1 MSTLFA
7 LAPEGATPDRALVS
21 TQSFALSAQLAELPS
36 TVIVRPWIDHVV
48 DRVGYDVRSVYAEM
62 FYLSVVG
69 PTSLWLLRRL
79 VAGLEHYPDGYELD
93 LAETA
98 RALGLGYTS
107 GKAGP
112 FLKSLDRCA
121 LFGLTRTSDDG
132 IVVRRKVAPLP
143 RRLIDKLPAHL
154 QVAHAEWAP
163 ARQQPDELA
172 LARATSIARVLLS
185 AGDEP
190 EIAEQHLIAIGVQP
204 RLAALALGRCE
215 PFPDELTPA

>member
-1 MSTLFA
+1 MSTPFA
-7 LAPEGATPDRALVS
+7 LVPEGAAPERALV
-21 TQSFALSAQLAELPS
+21 TTDSFAMASQLAELPTS
-36 TVIVRPWIDHVV
+36 VVVRPWVDHVI
-48 DRVGYDVRSVYAEM
+48 DKVGYDVRSVYAEM

-93 LAETA
+93 LGETA
-98 RALGLGYTS
+98 RALGLGYTT

-121 LFGLTRTSDDG
+121 MFGLTRSSTEG
-132 IVVRRKVAPLP
+132 LAVRRKLAPLP
-143 RRLIDKLPAHL
+143 RRLLDKLPPHL
-154 QVAHAEWAP
+154 QAAHAEWTP
-163 ARQQPDELA
+163 ARRQPDELA

-190 EIAEQHLIAIGVQP
+190 EIAEHHLLAIGIAP

-215 PFPDELTPA
+215 PFPGEVRPA